1 MQLNKEFK
9 LVVFPTDLGWVGI
22 LHFNHMIEL
31 ILTGHPGQTEL
42 LEALPSIDFD
52 VTGWDLAEKEWVDRF
67 QQFASG
73 VPVCFDSLELNLGRV
88 TEFQR
93 LALNRCRKIPYGKT
107 ISYGELGAMVGAPRA
122 ARAVGSVM
130 KKNRHPWV
138 IPCHRVVSQNGI
150 GGFSSPR
157 GVELKRQL
165 LDLEGYSGG
174 TQNQSDGFAEG

>member
-1 MQLNKEFK
+1 M
-9 LVVFPTDLGWVGI
+9 
-22 LHFNHMIEL
+22 
-31 ILTGHPGQTEL
+31 
-42 LEALPSIDFD
+42 
-52 VTGWDLAEKEWVDRF
+52 
-67 QQFASG
+67 
-73 VPVCFDSLELNLGRV
+73 PVCFDSLELNLGRV

-93 LALNRCRKIPYGKT
+93 LTLNRCRKIPYGKT

-138 IPCHRVVSQNGI
+138 IPCHRVVSQTGI

-174 TQNQSDGFAEG
+174 VQNQSDGVAQR